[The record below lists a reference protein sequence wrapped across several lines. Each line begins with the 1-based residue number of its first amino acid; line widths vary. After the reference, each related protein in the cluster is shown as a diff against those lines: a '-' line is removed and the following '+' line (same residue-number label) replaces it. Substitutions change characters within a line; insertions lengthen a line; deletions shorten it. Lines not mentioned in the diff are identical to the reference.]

1 MLHSD
6 WTDLATTWPNP
17 YQSSASIV
25 MDIKWCKSCQINELN
40 QNFTIWTSGNK
51 MIDDFIQEIR
61 LNVNG
66 INDIIVEWIPY
77 NQWERIAY
85 KKVTLK
91 YLYNS
96 RNNISKFLN
105 GVERV
110 PLHPEVKLY
119 STNKSDKSNIKI
131 YGMSQD
137 PDTKDYILILQ
148 DSYCEKCG
156 KMYANMKD
164 VSYKWCKPCQINDFK
179 QNFANWTIE
188 WIPYNK
194 FIDFKEIGKGGFAT
208 VNLAMWID
216 GPLKYGKKK
225 MGWERMPNK
234 KVALKSLHNTQ
245 NITSEFL
252 NEVKAYSYSYSNPI
266 DNIPQNDDG
275 ILKIYGITQNPS
287 TKDYVIILQYAG
299 EGNLYNYKDISKNWY
314 WAERL
319 YILRIIIK
327 GLEKIHK
334 TQMVHRDFHIGNIL
348 MLSEYALTTLHS
360 VNKVCISDMG
370 LCGEIGNMDETKIY
384 GVMPY
389 MAPEVLR
396 GNPYIQAADIYSFG
410 MIMYFIATGRQPF
423 DDRAHDE
430 ILALNICNGTRPEID
445 DQGVP
450 EFYIDVMKKCWDS
463 NPENRPT
470 ASEIEKSINV
480 YNPESGKEIMKQN
493 NKADEYRKAN
503 LLSIRNA
510 THPQAYYTSRL
521 LNPFTKDLPKYDTE
535 CLECAIDD

>member
-1 MLHSD
+1 
-6 WTDLATTWPNP
+6 
-17 YQSSASIV
+17 
-25 MDIKWCKSCQINELN
+25 
-40 QNFTIWTSGNK
+40 
-51 MIDDFIQEIR
+51 
-61 LNVNG
+61 
-66 INDIIVEWIPY
+66 
-77 NQWERIAY
+77 
-85 KKVTLK
+85 
-91 YLYNS
+91 
-96 RNNISKFLN
+96 
-105 GVERV
+105 
-110 PLHPEVKLY
+110 
-119 STNKSDKSNIKI
+119 
-131 YGMSQD
+131 MSQD

-148 DSYCEKCG
+148 DSYCEKC
-156 KMYANMKD
+156 
-164 VSYKWCKPCQINDFK
+164 
-179 QNFANWTIE
+179 
-188 WIPYNK
+188 
-194 FIDFKEIGKGGFAT
+194 GKGGFAT

-396 GNPYIQAADIYSFG
+396 
-410 MIMYFIATGRQPF
+410 ATGRQPF